1 MTRRNSL
8 FTALA
13 GIVLVLIFATPIGP
27 LPGFFIGGTY
37 TPTPTVWPDT
47 SKEDEILLKVPG
59 TLPRVVIIWVV
70 QVEGQLYVVGDGDSG
85 WVRRIGQGGPV
96 EMRLHDRK
104 YSLTA
109 TPVAAGLEA
118 IITAYKNKYRPNYP
132 DIVAGFPSV
141 EESAGAFGVFRLDPD
156 PASAPPE
163 ITGSYEAP

>member
-1 MTRRNSL
+1 MSLRNG
-8 FTALA
+8 FFAALA
-13 GIVLVLIFATPIGP
+13 GIVLILVFATPIGP
-27 LPGFFIGGTY
+27 LPGFFIGGKS
-37 TPTPTVWPDT
+37 TPQPTAWPDT
-47 SKEDEILLKVPG
+47 STVDEILLKVPG

-109 TPVAAGLEA
+109 TPVTAGLEA
-118 IITAYKNKYRPNYP
+118 IIRAYKNKYRPNYP

-156 PASAPPE
+156 PASAPLE
-163 ITGSYEAP
+163 ITRSYEAP